1 MVLDNDDDLGSTV
14 SLATLKLSLLDAVL
28 TVVEEIGLADT
39 KAMHNAR
46 RQTKSVDL
54 EANIMDLLSGKKI
67 EDTQLLARQT
77 AFYIFL
83 STRRWLKVN
92 AGRQ

>member
-28 TVVEEIGLADT
+28 TVVAEIGLADT

-54 EANIMDLLSGKKI
+54 EANIMGLLSEKKI

-77 AFYIFL
+77 TSYIFL
-83 STRRWLKVN
+83 ST
-92 AGRQ
+92 

>member
-28 TVVEEIGLADT
+28 TVVAEIGLADT

-54 EANIMDLLSGKKI
+54 EANIMVCFRRRRLRIPNFLLDKRPSI
-67 EDTQLLARQT
+67 YSCRLD
-77 AFYIFL
+77 
-83 STRRWLKVN
+83 
-92 AGRQ
+92 AGSR

>member
-28 TVVEEIGLADT
+28 TVVAEIGLADT

-46 RQTKSVDL
+46 RQTKSVGL
-54 EANIMDLLSGKKI
+54 EANIMGLLSEKKI

-77 AFYIFL
+77 TFYIFL
-83 STRRWLKVN
+83 ST
-92 AGRQ
+92 